1 MTPNTLTAPSFHSPP
16 PGEASV
22 RERDGGT
29 ARLRLWGSLTA
40 AGRAGLES

>member
-1 MTPNTLTAPSFHSPP
+1 MTLNTLTAPSFHSPP

-22 RERDGGT
+22 RDRAGGT
-29 ARLRLWGSLTA
+29 ARLRLWGFLTE